1 MKYAKITMME
11 LYSPKEK
18 HFLMQSVF
26 EDSTLVEMTTDFAK
40 NVKGGIIG
48 AIRRIYT
55 FKRTLPKMAKAL
67 SAYGIS
73 QIRLD
78 IELNSPEEEWLG
90 QELFYGI
97 ADLAIKFSGRKR
109 EYTDAFGKILSRTF
123 TKANGFSVG
132 FDEGNLMDQH
142 RGWLVVKAYIF

>member
-1 MKYAKITMME
+1 ME
-11 LYSPKEK
+11 LYTPKEK
-18 HFLMQSVF
+18 HFLLTSIF
-26 EDSTLVEMTTDFAK
+26 EDPTLVEMTTDFSK
-40 NVKGGIIG
+40 KIKGGIIG

-55 FKRTLPKMAKAL
+55 FRRTLPKMAKAL
-67 SAYGIS
+67 SNYGIS

-78 IELNSPEEEWLG
+78 IELNAPDEEWLG

-97 ADLAIKFSGRKR
+97 ADLAIKFSGKKR
-109 EYTDAFGKILSRTF
+109 EYTEDFGKALSKIF
-123 TKANGFSVG
+123 TKINGFPVG